1 MKSYTEQPSNKPIQ
15 TLKSSLAQ
23 TVKPQRGGVLRIA
36 DTYAA
41 PPRMGVPGRINVGGL
56 YLEPIIDKFLRL
68 DKAGR
73 VIPHL
78 TESWEYDKEGL
89 QLSLYLRKG
98 VKFHDGTDFDAEAA
112 KWNLLKARETNGTL
126 KLLSSVDVK
135 DQFKILL
142 TLRSYDNHFLPS
154 LALNGGYVISPT
166 AYKTYGEEYSLV
178 HPVGTG
184 PFKFINY
191 EPDSNVVSE
200 RFDAYWQE
208 GKPYLDKIEMLYVKD
223 MTTAVNML
231 RGGKVDAVVHVNG
244 ASAFTLK
251 SEGYIVTALPW
262 NMESLLPD
270 SLNSDSVFAD
280 KRVRQAIE
288 YAIDRPSIVAA
299 LGHGYWRA
307 LTQLATEAVYGY
319 NPDIEGRPYNPEK
332 AKQLLAEAGYP
343 DGFKIKLIGGEGTE
357 LAKIFA
363 AIKKNLAD
371 VDIKADIE
379 IVDVAMWKQYRA
391 NKPWHNAMLFRHFAL
406 DPNFTW
412 ALFDFHSAREYGQTS
427 VLRNFDNLLNDALQA
442 RDYDTMIK
450 TTRRVVKHIYNEAT
464 VIPLILDSSIVA
476 TSNKV
481 HDLGIFET
489 HMTKWTPWDA
499 WKEQ

>member
-1 MKSYTEQPSNKPIQ
+1 MEPNIEQPSNKPTQ
-15 TLKSSLAQ
+15 TLKSKLTQ
-23 TVKPQRGGVLRIA
+23 TAKPQRGGVLRIA
-36 DTYAA
+36 DTYSA
-41 PPRMGVPGRINVGGL
+41 PQRMGVPGRINVGGL

-78 TESWEYDKEGL
+78 AESWEYDKDGL
-89 QLSLYLRKG
+89 QLSLCLRKG

-126 KLLSSVDVK
+126 KLLSTVDVI
-135 DQFKILL
+135 DEHKILL
-142 TLRSYDNHFLPS
+142 TLRSFDNHFLPS
-154 LALNGGYVISPT
+154 LALNGGYVLSPT
-166 AYKTYGEEYSLV
+166 AYKTYGEEYVMV

-184 PFKFINY
+184 PFKFISY
-191 EPDSNVVSE
+191 QPDANVVAE
-200 RFDAYWQE
+200 RFHEYWQE
-208 GKPYLDKIEMLYVKD
+208 GKPYLGKIEMLYVKD

-231 RGGKVDAVVHVNG
+231 RGGKVDVVVHVNG

-270 SLNSDSVFAD
+270 SLNTDSVFAD

-288 YAIDRPSIVAA
+288 YAIDRPAIVAA
-299 LGHGYWRA
+299 LGLGYWRA
-307 LTQLATEAVYGY
+307 LTQLATESVCGY
-319 NPDIEGRPYNPEK
+319 NPDIEGRPYDPEK
-332 AKQLLAEAGYP
+332 AKQLLTEAGYP

-357 LAKIFA
+357 LVTIFA
-363 AIKKNLAD
+363 AVQKYLAD
-371 VDIKADIE
+371 VGIKADIE

-391 NKPWHNAMLFRHFAL
+391 NKPWHNAMLFRHFAS

-427 VLRNFDNLLNDALQA
+427 VLRNFDNLLNDALDA
-442 RDYDTMIK
+442 RDYDTMVK
-450 TTRRVVKHIYNEAT
+450 TTRRVVKHIYDEAI
-464 VIPLILDSSIVA
+464 VIPLVLDSSIAVA
-476 TSNKV
+476 SNKL
-481 HDLGIFET
+481 HDLGFFET
-489 HMTKWTPWDA
+489 HMTKWTPWNA